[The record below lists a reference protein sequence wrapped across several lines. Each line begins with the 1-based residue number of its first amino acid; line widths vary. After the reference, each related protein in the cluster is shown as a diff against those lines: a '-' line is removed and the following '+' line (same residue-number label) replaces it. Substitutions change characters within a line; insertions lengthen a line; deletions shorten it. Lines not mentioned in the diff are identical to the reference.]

1 MDFGLLAFNGM
12 TEMGWIIQQYGPLI
26 AVITFFIWRDY
37 CREDRLSTRVK
48 ELEDEQRQ
56 VEQRQVILPL
66 VTHCTEVITRS
77 TQVMDQN
84 TKVMARLEKVIDKT
98 LT

>member
-12 TEMGWIIQQYGPLI
+12 TEMGWIVQQYGPLI

-56 VEQRQVILPL
+56 VILPL
-66 VTHCTEVITRS
+66 VTSCTEVITRS
-77 TQVMDQN
+77 TQVMEQN
-84 TKVMARLEKVIDKT
+84 TKVMERLEKVIDRT
-98 LT
+98 LK